1 MNLRMWK
8 GILDSETATITFP
21 TTLDEVQ
28 KEMRGLEEFGQR
40 YGLVRG
46 IDGEGPAQVLTG
58 RVRVDD
64 LNTEAG
70 IQNLNQLAEVIDHM
84 DSERLKFLG
93 GALALE
99 RADDLNDVL
108 RIIASLDQYEIFP
121 RIKTDEDLGHFL
133 VETAPI
139 TGKFSFP
146 EKVQPYLDY
155 AKIGAE
161 QRDTLCG
168 VYTPHGMVKRR
179 EEAPVQTETPG
190 AMLLTLTTSTQ
201 SYPLVLPAS
210 ERQMEHAK
218 RALGIDGFSQAVIAS
233 VEYTAPYLDRLIPTD
248 CVNVE
253 SANEMA
259 HCLRRIKKD
268 GEMMK
273 YCAVL
278 EVAEPSTFSEALD
291 MAIDLDDYELVSD
304 NEREYGREALRRLG
318 ADDELLDTIDGY
330 TDFDQL
336 GRAMME
342 EDGVRQTGYGLV
354 RRLSKP
360 FPPEQEVGMQ
370 MQ

>member
-1 MNLRMWK
+1 MILHLTFRGY
-8 GILDSETATITFP
+8 GIGLDLP
-21 TTLDEVQ
+21 TTHDNAASTISRLKEGFEDE
-28 KEMRGLEEFGQR
+28 
-40 YGLVRG
+40 
-46 IDGEGPAQVLTG
+46 PAQVSISGVNGPVSNLYPYIQHTDLECW
-58 RVRVDD
+58 DD
-64 LNTEAG
+64 LQKLNT
-70 IQNLNQLAEVIDHM
+70 LAEQIGSM
-84 DSERLKFLG
+84 TQEEQRLFS
-93 GALALE
+93 GALELECTGGLDDAIRIAGGLE
-99 RADDLNDVL
+99 R
-108 RIIASLDQYEIFP
+108 YEIFP
-121 RIKTDEDLGHFL
+121 KIKTDEDLGRFL
-133 VETAPI
+133 VDTAFM

-146 EKVQPYLDY
+146 EEAKPYLDY

-304 NEREYGREALRRLG
+304 NEREYARGALRRLG

>member
-8 GILDSETATITFP
+8 GIFDSETATIIFP

-28 KEMRGLEEFGQR
+28 KEMRGLEEFGKR
-40 YGLVRG
+40 YGPVRG
-46 IDGEGPAQVLTG
+46 VDGEGPAQVLTG

-161 QRDTLCG
+161 QRDVLG
-168 VYTPHGMVKRR
+168 GMYTSNGFIKRR
-179 EEAPVQTETPG
+179 EQAPVQAEAPK
-190 AMLLTLTTSTQ
+190 AIVLTLMALEHSDT
-201 SYPLVLPAS
+201 LLLPAS
-210 ERQMEHAK
+210 AEQLEQAK
-218 RALGIDGFSQAVIAS
+218 RALEIEDFSQAVIAGIDYTVSCLGQLIPMDCIS
-233 VEYTAPYLDRLIPTD
+233 VED
-248 CVNVE
+248 
-253 SANEMA
+253 ANEMA
-259 HCLRRIKKD
+259 HCLQSLKTD
-268 GEMMK
+268 GEIMK
-273 YCAVL
+273 YCAAL
-278 EVAEPSTFSEALD
+278 EVEQPSTFTGALD
-291 MAIDLDDYELVSD
+291 IAIDIEDYELISD
-304 NEREYGREALRRLG
+304 SEWEYGKQVLRRIG
-318 ADDELLDTIDGY
+318 ADDEIIDTIDGY
-330 TDFDQL
+330 MDFAQL
-336 GRAMME
+336 GRDSMAD
-342 EDGVRQTGYGLV
+342 DGVRRTEFGLV

-360 FPPEQEVGMQ
+360 FSEPEVGQAML
-370 MQ
+370 